1 MLGQCYDLG
10 LAEDANLA
18 GFVTI
23 RFTLV
28 GEPNVGGLLERV
40 EIVDAE
46 TTITQQTIRD
56 CFTQQLHALELDPP
70 PDGVTVERQ
79 LSLHVP

>member
-1 MLGQCYDLG
+1 M
-10 LAEDANLA
+10 
-18 GFVTI
+18 I

-46 TTITQQTIRD
+46 TTIAQQTIRD
-56 CFTQQLHALELDPP
+56 CFTQQLYALELDPP
-70 PDGVTVERQ
+70 PVGVTVERQ
-79 LSLHVP
+79 LSLKVP